1 MRIPFLVVIWW
12 KIIPFAS
19 VDYNDQ
25 ALMHES
31 VEIRWSSKGTV
42 KSMYFA
48 EFKFPSNEFAKKIKK
63 QVLTYETMKIP
74 FLVVI
79 WWKIIPFA

>member
-1 MRIPFLVVIWW
+1 
-12 KIIPFAS
+12 
-19 VDYNDQ
+19 
-25 ALMHES
+25 MHES

-79 WWKIIPFA
+79 WWKIIPFAQVDYNDQKLMYESAEIRGSSKG